1 MSTVLDAR
9 VGISEAILVGLT
21 VESGPAEDLEPR
33 SVEIAPKYLDLLRET
48 REDFEKLDLAGVSE
62 RKLFYFTSG
71 LLQMQD
77 LTEELSATLRRTID
91 SGRAEIAGQRSRV
104 ETYLRRLEEELHW
117 LEEKIETFSPALDRD
132 FVSEMNRRI
141 ETAPASSSKT
151 ADWKRDLASLCD

>member
-9 VGISEAILVGLT
+9 VGISEAILVGLA
-21 VESGPAEDLEPR
+21 VESGPAESLESR
-33 SVEIAPKYLDLLRET
+33 SVEVAPKYLDLLRET
-48 REDFEKLDLAGVSE
+48 REHFEKLNLAGVSE

-77 LTEELSATLRRTID
+77 LTEELSATLRQMID
-91 SGRAEIAGQRSRV
+91 SGRAELAGQRPGV
-104 ETYLRRLEEELHW
+104 ETYLHRLDGELDW
-117 LEEKIETFSPALDRD
+117 LEEKIETFSLALDRD

-141 ETAPASSSKT
+141 ETAPVSSSNT